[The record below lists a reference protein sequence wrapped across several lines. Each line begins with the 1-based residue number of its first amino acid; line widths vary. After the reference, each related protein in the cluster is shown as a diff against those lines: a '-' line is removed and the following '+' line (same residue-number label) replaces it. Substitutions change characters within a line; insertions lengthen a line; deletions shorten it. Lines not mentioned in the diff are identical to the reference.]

1 MLIVLLNE
9 HAMSLSRTLV
19 PFSFGMD
26 TAPSPRVRKRKRKQG
41 GGLQQRLAKYGQE
54 EAPVGTAFTLK
65 NERLASRL
73 ASQWAWGHT
82 SPQEVQSTSSAALA
96 DMESLGLAT
105 FPPFL
110 SKFAALGG
118 GGEHPNNMHK
128 ELLKI
133 FESSCKLPE
142 SLLVQLPFKLKN
154 YLQSFMLPHELFA
167 NLYLH
172 FPTAWQKIFMPQG
185 PEQLQTFWA
194 RFRHHPSMQGHEVL
208 SVPGFDSC
216 CIPCNFHGDAV
227 PVVGRGKVW
236 TKMLLVLSWT
246 GCLAEGN
253 SQETCNLIWAVPRQQ
268 TRHTQGIMRPQ
279 IHYKF

>member
-1 MLIVLLNE
+1 
-9 HAMSLSRTLV
+9 
-19 PFSFGMD
+19 
-26 TAPSPRVRKRKRKQG
+26 
-41 GGLQQRLAKYGQE
+41 
-54 EAPVGTAFTLK
+54 
-65 NERLASRL
+65 
-73 ASQWAWGHT
+73 
-82 SPQEVQSTSSAALA
+82 
-96 DMESLGLAT
+96 
-105 FPPFL
+105 
-110 SKFAALGG
+110 
-118 GGEHPNNMHK
+118 MHK

-172 FPTAWQKIFMPQG
+172 FPSAWQKIFTPQG

-216 CIPCNFHGDAV
+216 CIPCNFHGDAA

-268 TRHTQGIMRPQ
+268 TRHTKGIMRPQ
-279 IHYKF
+279 IHDKKSFSHKTNILQMVCFCPSDEVYETFLKAGPGGTLDEAFTIIAWSFNALMPGKWPSQAWTGRSTLE